1 MSKDFK
7 AYYDLWTVVEEWK
20 KCYHAWLYEPFD
32 EIDPAKVETLVDDSS
47 KTISAAIRF
56 FRDKD
61 DLRKILKIAEDMRTA
76 IDDFKPQVPV
86 VMALRTQGMKDRHW
100 EMLSTKVGFEV
111 KPYEGFTYQKC
122 MEMKLTDHV
131 EAVVDIGEKAGKEY
145 NIETSLAKMK

>member
-32 EIDPAKVETLVDDSS
+32 EIDPMKVETLVDDSS

-76 IDDFKPQVPV
+76 IDDFKP
-86 VMALRTQGMKDRHW
+86 
-100 EMLSTKVGFEV
+100 
-111 KPYEGFTYQKC
+111 
-122 MEMKLTDHV
+122 
-131 EAVVDIGEKAGKEY
+131 
-145 NIETSLAKMK
+145 